1 MPHRVWATIPAKEEY
16 KGSLRVSEKG
26 IGDRSRQDS
35 SEDMRRIRAAILAGD
50 YFPDCPGPRLAY
62 QQILTAFGE
71 TPRAFKLAVH
81 RMAGWHSDSW
91 TEKLCHKSIE
101 LDPKDTCS
109 WFNLGNLLCDMNRLE
124 EAETAFRRASE
135 LDPENPYQ
143 LANLGRL
150 LAVIG
155 DAQGVD
161 ATRPTAGPRL

>member
-1 MPHRVWATIPAKEEY
+1 
-16 KGSLRVSEKG
+16 
-26 IGDRSRQDS
+26 
-35 SEDMRRIRAAILAGD
+35 MRRIRAAILAGD